1 MVAFKAPVGLLI
13 TSYQAKKLFATL
25 NFNNTNTQE
34 DYILWT
40 T

>member
-1 MVAFKAPVGLLI
+1 MVAFKVLVGLLI
-13 TSYQAKKLFATL
+13 TSYQVKKLFVTL
-25 NFNNTNTQE
+25 NFYNTSTQE